1 LPRKKI
7 MIFKTTIMKRFLVL
21 GAALALLA
29 SCSDDDKAT
38 TVNMDELV
46 GKAWYP
52 AAVNA
57 NGETEL
63 YDGHVQCG
71 INLQEDSI
79 EFNSNG
85 TVTEIDVTGC
95 NGSNPVSTTY
105 TADYTV
111 SGRKI
116 TISQD
121 ENTTVIYTVKTLT
134 ETQLVVSYPGDYDGD
149 DDEETITVTYTSVQ

>member
-1 LPRKKI
+1 
-7 MIFKTTIMKRFLVL
+7 MKRFLVL
-21 GAALALLA
+21 GAALALFA

-71 INLQEDSI
+71 SLLREDSV
-79 EFNSNG
+79 EFNTDG

-95 NGSNPVSTTY
+95 NGSNPISDTY
-105 TADYTV
+105 TSDYNV

-116 TISQD
+116 TIAID
-121 ENTTVIYTVKTLT
+121 ENTTTVWTVKSLT
-134 ETQLVVSYPGDYDGD
+134 ETQLVVSYLGDYDGD